1 MTTPIYFVTSSIFKQ
16 EENAA
21 FQAVCTLQDGRAIN
35 DEFEFHIVPNRI
47 RERLESR
54 IADIVDSEVREAYAS
69 VKKPCIVEHA
79 GLVFDEYATQSYPG
93 GLTKPLWNTLGDR
106 FLSETHSGGRPATA
120 IAVVAYC
127 DGMKVHTFQ
136 GETAG
141 VLSDRPRGDR
151 KFYWDTVFV
160 PRDNNNDGLTYAE
173 IVERDGLGRK
183 MREFSQS
190 SKAMMAFLN
199 WRMANTP
206 SLWEVSY

>member
-21 FQAVCTLQDGRAIN
+21 FQAVCTLQDGSAVN

-54 IADIVDSEVREAYAS
+54 IADIVESEVREAYAS

-106 FLSETHSGGRPATA
+106 FLSETRSGGRPATA

-141 VLSDRPRGDR
+141 VLSDQPRGDR
-151 KFYWDTVFV
+151 KFYWDTVFI
-160 PRDNNNDGLTYAE
+160 PRDNNSDGLTYAE
-173 IVERDGLGRK
+173 IVERDGLERK

-190 SKAMMAFLN
+190 SKAMLAFLN